1 MSCLLVCL
9 AEADAA
15 LIPWA
20 RRIAHAQGQ
29 ELIVLCVSKGP
40 TSRLDK
46 AVPGGSDLSALSDAV
61 ANRPELAGVVV
72 YDCPGPRPRRGVL
85 DAVATLG
92 AQHVVLPAVT
102 TDPQRGLVQ
111 DLGRAIPVTV
121 LALDVGGVA
130 ISPKR
135 ILIPQV
141 GGGGADAIR
150 FASKHLMTESVGVCV
165 VADPQAVARSRRVFR
180 RTRERISESRRDRVR
195 QVEIGATLGDG
206 VSEIL
211 DGADLI
217 LLDADHPRQIVRHF
231 TAFRAMRQARSDA
244 PFAIGVLRDARAA
257 GPGRL
262 ERLIER
268 FRMHIP
274 ILSREERRDVHEVLE
289 RGGRL
294 SIDFVMMLMLSTS
307 IATLG
312 LIQSSTAT
320 VIGAML
326 VAPLMTPLLAI
337 GMALVQA
344 NNQLFRKAT
353 AAASAGIVGALAASM
368 IIALLSPW
376 SDLSAEVVARGGPNA
391 FDLGIALLSGV
402 AAAFAL
408 SRAGLSGTLV
418 GVAIAVALVPPLAS
432 VGIATVKG
440 EFGVALGAAVLF
452 LTNLLAII
460 IGAGLVFRVVGL
472 DASKRGRATPRWVIL
487 SVLVILIALVPTVGV
502 LFSNLRAQID
512 QGVQRPYAR
521 PLAAA
526 IRDQIR
532 ERVARSPGV
541 EILSMSESGIEH
553 GFGHEVALVCTG
565 AVDPTLVADIKAI
578 LVSHGTPESQ
588 TRVLLLRSAE

>member
-20 RRIAHAQGQ
+20 RRIADAQGR

-40 TSRLDK
+40 APRMEK
-46 AVPGGSDLSALSDAV
+46 VVPGGADNSTLSDAV
-61 ANRPELAGVVV
+61 TSRPESAGVVV
-72 YDCPGPRPRRGVL
+72 HDCVGPRPRRGVL
-85 DAVATLG
+85 NAIASLG
-92 AQHVVLPAVT
+92 AQHVVLPVDTA
-102 TDPQRGLVQ
+102 DPHRSLVQ

-121 LALDVGGVA
+121 LALDVGGAGVN
-130 ISPKR
+130 PKR

-150 FASKHLMTESVGVCV
+150 FAARHLMGENVGVCV

-180 RTRERISESRRDRVR
+180 RTRERISENRRDRVR
-195 QVEIGATLGDG
+195 QVEIGATLGAG

-231 TAFRAMRQARSDA
+231 TDFRAMRQARPDA

-262 ERLIER
+262 ERAVER
-268 FRMHIP
+268 FRMHVP
-274 ILSREERRDVHEVLE
+274 HLSREERRDLHEVLE

-294 SIDFVMMLMLSTS
+294 SVDFVMMLMLSTS

-344 NNQLFRKAT
+344 NNQLFRKAV
-353 AAASAGIVGALAASM
+353 AAASAGIVGALGASM
-368 IIALLSPW
+368 LIALLSPW
-376 SDLSAEVVARGGPNA
+376 SDLSAEVVARGGPNT

-440 EFGVALGAAVLF
+440 EFGVALGAGVLF

-472 DASKRGRATPRWVIL
+472 DASRRGRGTPRWVIL
-487 SVLVILIALVPTVGV
+487 SALVILVALLPTVGV
-502 LFSNLRAQID
+502 LFSNLRVQID

-521 PLAAA
+521 PLAPAV
-526 IRDQIR
+526 RDQIR

-553 GFGHEVALVCTG
+553 GFGHEVALVCDG
-565 AVDPTLVADIKAI
+565 PPDPTLVADIRAI
-578 LVSHGTPESQ
+578 LVNHGVPESQ
-588 TRVLLLRSAE
+588 TRILLLRSAE